1 MSLITTI
8 APCPS
13 DAAKLSLA
21 QFLLGHAEAVVA
33 AAALLGG
40 QPAERRTAR
49 LIEKFVDAP
58 RLSSRLRQ
66 EFVELHRLL
75 ALELVNDLDDPEAV
89 CFAEINPASSA
100 VEEICLLTDELRSH
114 LLVLAQA
121 KLGEPL
127 WEDFVAAA

>member
-13 DAAKLSLA
+13 DAAKSALA
-21 QFLLGHAEAVVA
+21 RFLLGRAEALIA

-40 QPAERRTAR
+40 QPAVRRTTR
-49 LIEKFVDAP
+49 LLEELIDVP
-58 RLSSRLRQ
+58 RLTRRLRQ
-66 EFVELHRLL
+66 ELVEIHRLL
-75 ALELVNDLDDPEAV
+75 ALDLVTDLESFEAV
-89 CFAEINPASSA
+89 CFAQIDPASPA
-100 VEEICLLTDELRSH
+100 VDEICRLTDELRLH

-121 KLGEPL
+121 EVGEPL